1 MGRRPSRQRL
11 RRSLIALPILLV
23 SQASLSVQAA
33 SADPGQVGEWGAP
46 FDLGVIGIHATL
58 LRDGR
63 VLLFDYPSQPGTR
76 AKLWDPVGGD
86 IVDVSLDRKRDLFCS
101 GHSVLPDGRVLV
113 VGGTRWEAHGL
124 DGTKK
129 VDVFDPATDSWSRAE
144 PMRYAR
150 WYPTVTELPSGKML
164 IFSGWAFEDEPSI
177 KWVERYNPANGRI
190 SRLPASANMHMDL
203 YPRMF
208 VLPSGDVF
216 WA

>member
-23 SQASLSVQAA
+23 AQASLSVPSA
-33 SADPGQVGEWGAP
+33 SADPAQIGEWGAP

-76 AKLWDPVGGD
+76 AKVWDPATGD
-86 IVDVSLDRKRDLFCS
+86 VVDVSLGGKHDLFCS

-124 DGTKK
+124 TERGRWMYSIRPPSRGCGRSRCGTRG
-129 VDVFDPATDSWSRAE
+129 DTRPSPSSRAG
-144 PMRYAR
+144 RY
-150 WYPTVTELPSGKML
+150 
-164 IFSGWAFEDEPSI
+164 
-177 KWVERYNPANGRI
+177 
-190 SRLPASANMHMDL
+190 
-203 YPRMF
+203 
-208 VLPSGDVF
+208 
-216 WA
+216 